1 MLPLQKTPANI
12 DGGKTLPEP
21 SAKNVSAKPQVQSV
35 KTSATLSSPKSAS
48 AIAVA
53 AGLPSDK
60 LSSAIVSFA
69 RFFSLPLKP
78 QTLTAI
84 RRQAFAPQLPQSVS
98 ENTTATKETSGSL
111 TAKTREVLSLAAAA
125 VESKGVEL
133 SPKGLEAYGEAVD
146 PEWQRRQSDEERQRK
161 RQNKNQDERVD
172 EEKAPRK
179 TAPIT
184 ATALEKTALDSAS
197 NDPLL
202 AILNKLPGKN
212 GQRWIVLPFDFSEDG
227 RDFRVSM
234 RILLEDKTS
243 RAACMVLDIAEN
255 GETDR
260 RWQFML
266 ESANNRVM
274 RLTACLQPELAP
286 KEQHRLKEQ
295 LSALLEISPERVSIK
310 NSEQSFPCETDRA
323 DKISS
328 IDEAV

>member
-1 MLPLQKTPANI
+1 MLPLRKTPANI
-12 DGGKTLPEP
+12 DGGKTSPEP
-21 SAKNVSAKPQVQSV
+21 SAKNISPKTQAHTV
-35 KTSATLSSPKSAS
+35 KTSVSLSAPKSAS
-48 AIAVA
+48 SIAAA

-78 QTLTAI
+78 QILTAI
-84 RRQAFAPQLPQSVS
+84 RRQAFTPQLPQSVS

-125 VESKGVEL
+125 VESKSVEL
-133 SPKGLEAYGEAVD
+133 SPKGLEAYAEAVD
-146 PEWQRRQSDEERQRK
+146 PDWQRRQSDTERQRK
-161 RQNKNQDERVD
+161 RQNKNKEQADEKQPV
-172 EEKAPRK
+172 K
-179 TAPIT
+179 TVPIT
-184 ATALEKTALDSAS
+184 ASALEKTALDSAS

-260 RWQFML
+260 RWLFML
-266 ESANNRVM
+266 ESANNRAM
-274 RLTACLQPELAP
+274 RLTVCLQPELVT

-295 LSALLEISPERVSIK
+295 LSALLEIPPERVFIK
-310 NSEQSFPCETDRA
+310 NSELSFPCETDRA